1 MTTISTIIS
10 DAFRESR
17 ITAVGDG
24 PQAEEFAEGF
34 RRLQAILKSIM
45 AFEAGEYYTSVNFGS
60 DNLSTGHTAGQDWSS
75 MIESTYLPSNS
86 RLVCHLDHPTTIYL
100 DPNPED
106 GAKVAIID
114 VAGNFGTNSLTLDGN
129 GRNIDSATTAVLSTN
144 SVNKDWFYRADL
156 AKWVAFTDITED
168 GVSPLPDEF
177 DEYLVTLLALRL
189 NPRYTGTPMSG
200 ESGAIFQK
208 ARSYFR
214 SRYKQTKNMPSEYGL
229 QLSPL
234 RGLGRRIPFSVRG
247 LFETGRSTWI

>member
-17 ITAVGDG
+17 LTAVGDG
-24 PQAEEFAEGF
+24 PQAEEFAEAF
-34 RRLQAILKSIM
+34 RRLQAIIKSVM
-45 AFEAGEYYTSVNFGS
+45 AFEAGENYTSVNFGS
-60 DNLSTGHTAGQDWSS
+60 QGLSTNHTAGQDWSS
-75 MIESTYLPSNS
+75 MIESTYVPSNS
-86 RLVCHLDHPTTIYL
+86 RLVCHLEAPTTIYL

-106 GAKVAIID
+106 GAKIAIVD
-114 VAGNFGTNSLTLDGN
+114 SAGNFSTTNLILDGN
-129 GRNIDSATTAVLSTN
+129 GRSIDGTSSVTLSTN
-144 SVNKDWFYRADL
+144 SLNKDWFYRADL
-156 AKWVAFTDITED
+156 AEWVAFTDITED
-168 GVSPLPDEF
+168 GVSPLPEEF

-189 NPRYTGTPMSG
+189 NPRYSGTPMSG

-229 QLSPL
+229 QISPL